1 MSEQQLKELEEQV
14 CKNEAEIRELRKE
27 IDKLYHLIHM
37 YIDDGK

>member
-14 CKNEAEIRELRKE
+14 RKNEAEIRELRKE

>member
-14 CKNEAEIRELRKE
+14 RKNEAEIRELRKE

-37 YIDDGK
+37 SIDDGK